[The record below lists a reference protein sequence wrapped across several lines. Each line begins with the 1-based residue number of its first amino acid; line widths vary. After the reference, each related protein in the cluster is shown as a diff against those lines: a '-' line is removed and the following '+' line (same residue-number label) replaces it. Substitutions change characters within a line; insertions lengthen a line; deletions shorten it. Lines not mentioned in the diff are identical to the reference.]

1 MLYQKKDG
9 RDLPVAFFSR
19 TFTATERRWSVF
31 EKETYA
37 LTAAILQWESLLLG
51 HHFIA
56 EVDHRNCLWL
66 EKSEN
71 PKVQRWR
78 SRLSEF
84 SFDIR
89 HVPGRENVVAD
100 ALSRCH
106 PLIVPYPQSVSAFQE
121 MVLPP
126 ALDPDF
132 LKLVKAFH
140 EQLAHTG
147 VKSLMEKLQAAG
159 HNHAL
164 LQQHVQ
170 FVCEHC
176 GMCQKNSAYRAADQ
190 VANQRVTRI
199 TKWVK
204 NGVWM

>member
-1 MLYQKKDG
+1 
-9 RDLPVAFFSR
+9 
-19 TFTATERRWSVF
+19 
-31 EKETYA
+31 
-37 LTAAILQWESLLLG
+37 
-51 HHFIA
+51 
-56 EVDHRNCLWL
+56 
-66 EKSEN
+66 
-71 PKVQRWR
+71 
-78 SRLSEF
+78 
-84 SFDIR
+84 
-89 HVPGRENVVAD
+89 
-100 ALSRCH
+100 
-106 PLIVPYPQSVSAFQE
+106 
-121 MVLPP
+121 MVLPT

-190 VANQRVTRI
+190 VANQRVIRI
-199 TKWVK
+199 TEVGEEWSLDVVGPLPADEDGNCYILAAGEK
-204 NGVWM
+204 NHGMRIFLSDRGRRCAVDLRQECAVSRIA